1 MSNKKKWWPHRLP
14 PHFFYDFFLYN
25 MVLWAVAVLVVVA
38 RNWADDGLVVSKWFD
53 GEVSAEHTV
62 ISEKELVVVCVF
74 FVYFVLDV
82 HIVVVVVDCVWEH
95 RVLDVHQGLLSKFR
109 ALDVE
114 DLLKNSALVSVVQV
128 DDWIDRNGV
137 VERVGPI
144 GDVKSA
150 EHIVAQRIV
159 EVNLAPRFGSCI
171 NNAHA
176 LPLVVNENRVD
187 VLNPFLEIYT
197 VHREELGAGCGQVNC
212 HLKMNLLKV
221 IV

>member
-1 MSNKKKWWPHRLP
+1 M
-14 PHFFYDFFLYN
+14 
-25 MVLWAVAVLVVVA
+25 
-38 RNWADDGLVVSKWFD
+38 G
-53 GEVSAEHTV
+53 AEHTV
-62 ISEKELVVVCVF
+62 ISEKELVVVRIF
-74 FVYFVLDV
+74 FVVVVIDL
-82 HIVVVVVDCVWEH
+82 HIVVVVDCVWEH

-114 DLLKNSALVSVVQV
+114 DLLENSALVGVVQV

-159 EVNLAPRFGSCI
+159 EVNLGPSLGSCI

-212 HLKMNLLKV
+212 HLIMNLLKV